1 MNLIST
7 SKDIQNLCNK
17 LSKEKFICIDTEF
30 IREKYYFAK
39 LCLLQIGDSKGNGWA
54 IDTLIKGI
62 DLSPVYS
69 LLLDPEILKVFHAP
83 RQDLEIIYK
92 LMDKIPRP
100 IFDTQSAGM
109 ACGFGDS
116 VSYEVLVKNL
126 LEIKIDKSSRY
137 SDWSKRPLHIK
148 QLEYAIADV
157 TYLSKVYQFLNKQI
171 TKNKRSVWIKEEVEK
186 FYDTDLYKVDPYS
199 VWQKIKIKHSN
210 PRTSCILR
218 EIAALREQLAIKNNL
233 QKNMI
238 LKDDILVKISLN
250 PPRNINDLKKIRGLP
265 YSKLSNNIKNL
276 IILAVNKG
284 KNSDINK
291 GISKKTHI
299 KSKAQKSLI
308 DMLNILLKNTAE
320 THNISTKL
328 IGNKKD
334 MEKLASGISNIKILE
349 GWRYDL
355 FGKTA
360 LQFIEG
366 KIAIISNNNKII
378 IKKL

>member
-54 IDTLIKGI
+54 IDTLINGI

-69 LLLDPEILKVFHAP
+69 LLLNPEILKVFHAP

-92 LMDKIPRP
+92 LMGKIPSP

-137 SDWSKRPLHIK
+137 SDWSKRPLHLK

-157 TYLSKVYQFLNKQI
+157 TYLSKVYLFLNRQI
-171 TKNKRSVWIKEEVEK
+171 TKNKRSVWIKDEVEK
-186 FYDTDLYKVDPYS
+186 FYNTDLYKVDPYS
-199 VWQKIKIKHSN
+199 VWEKIKIKHSN

-265 YSKLSNNIKNL
+265 YSKLSNKIKNL

-284 KNSDINK
+284 KSSNINK
-291 GISKKTHI
+291 GILKKTHI
-299 KSKAQKSLI
+299 KSRAQKSLI

>member
-54 IDTLIKGI
+54 IDTLINGI

-69 LLLDPEILKVFHAP
+69 LLLNPEILKVFHAP

-92 LMDKIPRP
+92 LMGKIPRP

-137 SDWSKRPLHIK
+137 SDWTKRPLHIK

-157 TYLSKVYQFLNKQI
+157 TYLSKVYLFLNRQI
-171 TKNKRSVWIKEEVEK
+171 TKNKRSVWIKDEVEK
-186 FYDTDLYKVDPYS
+186 FYDTDLYKVDAYS

-250 PPRNINDLKKIRGLP
+250 PPRNINDLKTIRGLP
-265 YSKLSNNIKNL
+265 YSKLSNKIKNL

>member
-54 IDTLIKGI
+54 IDTLINGI

-69 LLLDPEILKVFHAP
+69 LLLNPEILKVFHAP

-92 LMDKIPRP
+92 LMGKIPRP

-137 SDWSKRPLHIK
+137 SDWSKRPLHLN

-157 TYLSKVYQFLNKQI
+157 TYLSKVYLFLNRQI
-171 TKNKRSVWIKEEVEK
+171 TKNKRSVWIKDEVEK

-250 PPRNINDLKKIRGLP
+250 PPRNINDLKKIKGLP
-265 YSKLSNNIKNL
+265 YSKLSNKIKNL

>member
-7 SKDIQNLCNK
+7 SKNIQNLCNK

-54 IDTLIKGI
+54 IDTLINDI

-69 LLLDPEILKVFHAP
+69 LLLNPEILKVFHAP

-92 LMDKIPRP
+92 LMNKIPSP

-126 LEIKIDKSSRY
+126 LDIKIDKSSRF
-137 SDWSKRPLHIK
+137 SDWSKRPLHLK

-157 TYLSKVYQFLNKQI
+157 TYLSKVYLLLNRQI
-171 TKNKRSVWIKEEVEK
+171 TKNKRSVWIKDEVEK
-186 FYDTDLYKVDPYS
+186 FYDTNLYKVDPYS
-199 VWQKIKIKHSN
+199 VWEKIKIKHSN

-265 YSKLSNNIKNL
+265 YSKLSNEIKNL

-299 KSKAQKSLI
+299 KSRAQKSLI

-320 THNISTKL
+320 THNISSKL
-328 IGNKKD
+328 IGDKKD

>member
-54 IDTLIKGI
+54 IDTLSKGI
-62 DLSPVYS
+62 DFSPVYS
-69 LLLDPEILKVFHAP
+69 LLLNPEILKVFHAP

-92 LMDKIPRP
+92 LMGKIPRP

-157 TYLSKVYQFLNKQI
+157 TYLSKVYLFLNRQI
-171 TKNKRSVWIKEEVEK
+171 TKNKRSVWIKDEVEK

-199 VWQKIKIKHSN
+199 VWEKIKIKHSN
-210 PRTSCILR
+210 PRISCILR
-218 EIAALREQLAIKNNL
+218 EIVALREQLAIKNNL

-250 PPRNINDLKKIRGLP
+250 PPNNINDLKKIRGLP
-265 YSKLSNNIKNL
+265 Y
-276 IILAVNKG
+276 
-284 KNSDINK
+284 
-291 GISKKTHI
+291 
-299 KSKAQKSLI
+299 
-308 DMLNILLKNTAE
+308 
-320 THNISTKL
+320 
-328 IGNKKD
+328 
-334 MEKLASGISNIKILE
+334 
-349 GWRYDL
+349 
-355 FGKTA
+355 
-360 LQFIEG
+360 
-366 KIAIISNNNKII
+366 
-378 IKKL
+378 

>member
-1 MNLIST
+1 MNLISK

-39 LCLLQIGDSKGNGWA
+39 LCLLQIGDSEGNGWA
-54 IDTLIKGI
+54 IDTLVNGI

-69 LLLDPEILKVFHAP
+69 LLLNPEILKVFHAP

-92 LMDKIPRP
+92 LMGKIPRP

-137 SDWSKRPLHIK
+137 SDWSKRPLHLK

-157 TYLSKVYQFLNKQI
+157 TYLSKVYLFLNRQI
-171 TKNKRSVWIKEEVEK
+171 TKNKRSVWIKDEVEK

-265 YSKLSNNIKNL
+265 YSKLSNKIKNL

-334 MEKLASGISNIKILE
+334 MEKLASGISNIRILE

>member
-1 MNLIST
+1 MNLISK

-54 IDTLIKGI
+54 IDTLVNGI

-69 LLLDPEILKVFHAP
+69 LLLNPEILKVFHAP

-92 LMDKIPRP
+92 LMGKIPRP

-137 SDWSKRPLHIK
+137 SDWSKRPLHLK

-157 TYLSKVYQFLNKQI
+157 TYLSKVYLFLNRQI
-171 TKNKRSVWIKEEVEK
+171 TKNKRSVWIKDEVEK

-199 VWQKIKIKHSN
+199 VWEKIKIKHSN

-265 YSKLSNNIKNL
+265 YSKLSNKIKNL

-334 MEKLASGISNIKILE
+334 MEKLASGISNIRILE

>member
-30 IREKYYFAK
+30 IREKYYYAK

-54 IDTLIKGI
+54 IDTLINGI

-69 LLLDPEILKVFHAP
+69 LLLNPEILKVFHAP

-92 LMDKIPRP
+92 LMGKIPRP

-137 SDWSKRPLHIK
+137 SDWSKRPLHLK

-157 TYLSKVYQFLNKQI
+157 TYLSKVYLFLNKQI
-171 TKNKRSVWIKEEVEK
+171 TKNKRSVWIKDEVEK
-186 FYDTDLYKVDPYS
+186 FYDTDLYKTDPYS
-199 VWQKIKIKHSN
+199 VWEKIKIKHNN

-265 YSKLSNNIKNL
+265 YSKLSNKIKNL